1 MRSLLR
7 VRVTRMPVT
16 PTVGASLPTVR
27 NLHGTV
33 SLSRPY
39 KDDQDRES
47 LKPKP
52 SEGTKSGTDDA
63 AAESDA
69 AFDRH
74 DTNPESERE
83 RGGKPLDASG
93 ANQKL
98 SKPQGDEG
106 KKEAEAGKGGDK
118 KTASKGGSP
127 QKHGKAPTHDS

>member
-1 MRSLLR
+1 MRAPATIRTIHGS
-7 VRVTRMPVT
+7 VR
-16 PTVGASLPTVR
+16 
-27 NLHGTV
+27 
-33 SLSRPY
+33 LSRPY

-47 LKPKP
+47 LRPKP

-74 DTNPESERE
+74 DTDPESERK

-93 ANQKL
+93 ANQEL

-118 KTASKGGSP
+118 SKASKGGSP
-127 QKHGKAPTHDS
+127 QKNGKAPTHDS